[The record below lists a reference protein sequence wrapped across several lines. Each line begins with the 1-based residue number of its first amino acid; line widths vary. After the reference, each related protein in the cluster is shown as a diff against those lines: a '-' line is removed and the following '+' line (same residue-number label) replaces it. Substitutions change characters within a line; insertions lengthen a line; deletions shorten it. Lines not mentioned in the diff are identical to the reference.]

1 MQLAPGASD
10 ELARLT
16 DDEPALAVTVPVHE
30 LLKPDGVATIR
41 PAGRLSVNVIPFSV
55 RFWFVLLTVNV
66 RLVVP
71 FSGMVAAP
79 NCLVILGGLMTVRFA
94 EDVDSAPVP
103 AAVELM
109 VTELL

>member
-10 ELARLT
+10 APDRLT
-16 DDEPALAVTVPVHE
+16 EDEPAVAVAVPEHVVD
-30 LLKPDGVATIR
+30 KPDGVATTS
-41 PAGRLSVNVIPFSV
+41 PAGRLSVNAIPFSV
-55 RFWFVLLTVNV
+55 RFWFVLLIVNV

-71 FSGMVAAP
+71 FNGMVAAP
-79 NCLVILGGLMTVRFA
+79 NCLAMLGGLMTVRLA
-94 EDVDSAPVP
+94 DDVDSAPVP